1 MDIVDRIFD
10 LADKKYREQRNFS
23 ADLGVAPSVVSA
35 WRCRKSESY
44 NRRLPQIA
52 ELLGTSTEYLLT
64 GKKEPA
70 GQMADGNVE
79 EAARL
84 FSKLT
89 PQEQEFFLS
98 QLHGVVDP
106 REK

>member
-1 MDIVDRIFD
+1 MFFENF
-10 LADKKYREQRNFS
+10 LALCVKSGES
-23 ADLGVAPSVVSA
+23 PTSVVTKIGLNKSA
-35 WRCRKSESY
+35 VTSWRKGSNPTNTTLLKLANYFNISIE
-44 NRRLPQIA
+44 
-52 ELLGTSTEYLLT
+52 ELK

-70 GQMADGNVE
+70 GQMADGNVQ

>member
-1 MDIVDRIFD
+1 MGR
-10 LADKKYREQRNFS
+10 
-23 ADLGVAPSVVSA
+23 G
-35 WRCRKSESY
+35 KSG
-44 NRRLPQIA
+44 QISDALA
-52 ELLGTSTEYLLT
+52 ELDFESGETTAQL
-64 GKKEPA
+64 GKKEHA
-70 GQMADGNVE
+70 GQMAAGNVQ

>member
-1 MDIVDRIFD
+1 MFFAVFLNYCQKIGKSPTAVVEEIGLNRSAITNWRKGTNPSNANLLK
-10 LADKKYREQRNFS
+10 LANYF
-23 ADLGVAPSVVSA
+23 GISVSD
-35 WRCRKSESY
+35 
-44 NRRLPQIA
+44 
-52 ELLGTSTEYLLT
+52 LT